1 MFLRIV
7 KDSFARQPRR
17 KLLTAATL
25 ALGTA
30 VTTATLSVA
39 LDVGD
44 RLSREFR
51 SLGAN
56 LLVTPQ
62 ADTLPLEIGGVDY
75 RPVDSGAYLPES
87 ELGKLKTI
95 FWRNNIIG
103 FAPFLN
109 VPVTLRAAAT
119 TSDDQM
125 LQDVTLIGTWYRHD
139 VVIPGDES
147 NFRTGVAATHPWW
160 SVEGRWFGDQAAEC
174 IVGTAFA
181 RRADITIGETIE
193 LWRDGHTVQAVV
205 VGILSTGGQE
215 DDAVMAPLAT
225 AQRLSN
231 RPGQYRRLVVS
242 ALTKHEDELSNHS
255 PETMTP
261 AEYDRWYC
269 SPYMSSI
276 SHQMKEQ
283 LAGVEVRPI
292 RRVAESEGHILSR
305 IGVLMWLVTGAALLA
320 ATLAVAATAGTTVL
334 ERTGEIGLMK
344 ALGASRLMI
353 GAFFL
358 GEQCL
363 LALMGGAAGYIVGLG
378 LAQGLGQ
385 RVFGMAPET
394 RMILLPIVLGV
405 AAAVTTMGS
414 ILALAKVV
422 RLEPA
427 SVLHGE

>member
-1 MFLRIV
+1 MFLLIV

-119 TSDDQM
+119 TSNDQM

-139 VVIPGDES
+139 VAIPGDES

-174 IVGTAFA
+174 VVGTAFA

-215 DDAVMAPLAT
+215 DDAVMVPLAT

-242 ALTKHEDELSNHS
+242 ALTKHEDALSNHS
-255 PETMTP
+255 PATMTP

-269 SPYMSSI
+269 SPYISSI

-283 LAGVEVRPI
+283 LVGVEVRPI

-305 IGVLMWLVTGAALLA
+305 VGVLMWLVTGAALLA

-405 AAAVTTMGS
+405 AVAVTTMGS